1 MTKALEAALKEI
13 AKLSEADQDALAEAI
28 LAEIRSEKAWE
39 VAFASSHGELAQLAD
54 EAVTEHRLGRTKP
67 LDPKAL

>member
-28 LAEIRSEKAWE
+28 LAEIR
-39 VAFASSHGELAQLAD
+39 
-54 EAVTEHRLGRTKP
+54 
-67 LDPKAL
+67 

>member
-1 MTKALEAALKEI
+1 MTKALEEALKE
-13 AKLSEADQDALAEAI
+13 ASKLSETDQDALAEAI

-39 VAFASSHGELAQLAD
+39 EAFASSQDVLERLAE
-54 EAVTEHRLGRTKP
+54 EAIEEHRSGRTKP

>member
-1 MTKALEAALKEI
+1 MTKALEAALKEV
-13 AKLSEADQDALAEAI
+13 AKLSPVDQDALAEAI

-39 VAFASSHGELAQLAD
+39 HSFGSSQGELGQLAD
-54 EAVTEHRLGRTKP
+54 EALSEHKAGRTKP

>member
-1 MTKALEAALKEI
+1 MTKALEAALKEV
-13 AKLSEADQDALAEAI
+13 AKLSPVDQDALAEAI

-39 VAFASSHGELAQLAD
+39 NSLASSQSELQQLAD
-54 EAVTEHRLGRTKP
+54 EALGEHQTGRTKP

>member
-39 VAFASSHGELAQLAD
+39 VAFASSQDELAQLAD
-54 EAVTEHRLGRTKP
+54 EALTEHRSGSTKP